1 MPIDVMFQSFA
12 NELDVHHDR
21 REAIIKL
28 SRDITSASKKVIF
41 YLHRL
46 TSNQR
51 DPNVLFA
58 EADRMMAEVVKTIW
72 MVSSKLSS
80 TDEFFRYYRSISPG
94 IQEFIEAKTYCE
106 YLRTRKLVTKNEIE
120 DYLQS
125 VPQGPSETT
134 PKFKLTIT
142 IEDYLG
148 GVADLT
154 GELMRHA
161 INSLGNGTDRG
172 AQVTKEVIDFIRSLK
187 FQLEGL
193 VPTLYR
199 FEQKMST
206 MRSSLKKIE
215 DAAYTLKVRGAEY
228 ADSPRYLL
236 NHLQRFDQDMASV
249 AAMEF

>member
-1 MPIDVMFQSFA
+1 MSIDAMFQSFA
-12 NELDVHHDR
+12 KELDVHHDR

-46 TSNQR
+46 TSN
-51 DPNVLFA
+51 L
-58 EADRMMAEVVKTIW
+58 VKTIW

-80 TDEFFRYYRSISPG
+80 TDEFFRYHRSISPG

-106 YLRTRKLVTKNEIE
+106 YLRTRTLVTKDEIE

-125 VPQGPSETT
+125 FPQVPSETA
-134 PKFKLTIT
+134 PKFMLKIT

-161 INSLGNGTDRG
+161 INSLSNGPERG
-172 AQVTKEVIDFIRSLK
+172 AQVTKEVIGFTRSLIFRCMLSFFLIPFFSK
-187 FQLEGL
+187 
-193 VPTLYR
+193 V
-199 FEQKMST
+199 ST

-215 DAAYTLKVRGAEY
+215 DAAYTIKIRGAEY
-228 ADSPRYLL
+228 ADSPRYLTIFNDSIKIWL
-236 NHLQRFDQDMASV
+236 LQHPWIFENAFVLQTKCLDLQTFS
-249 AAMEF
+249 